1 MELNP
6 GHLRRP
12 LGMLSVSLLAT
23 FVIVGTFELLVFDDL
38 GTATFV
44 LSAVTY
50 ATMMA
55 HVLEIRFGTD
65 PLIE

>member
-1 MELNP
+1 MELNL

-12 LGMLSVSLLAT
+12 LGMLSVSLLAV
-23 FVIVGTFELLVFDDL
+23 FVIVGTFELLVFDEL

-50 ATMMA
+50 ATLMA
-55 HVLEIRFGTD
+55 HIFEIRYGTD

>member
-12 LGMLSVSLLAT
+12 LGLLSVSLLST
-23 FVIVGTFELLVFDDL
+23 FVLVGTFELLIFDEL

-50 ATMMA
+50 ATLMA
-55 HVLEIRFGTD
+55 HIFEIRYGTD

>member
-12 LGMLSVSLLAT
+12 LGMLSVSLLPV
-23 FVIVGTFELLVFDDL
+23 FVIVGTFELLVFDEL
-38 GTATFV
+38 GTATFM

-50 ATMMA
+50 ATLMA
-55 HVLEIRFGTD
+55 HIFEIRYGTD